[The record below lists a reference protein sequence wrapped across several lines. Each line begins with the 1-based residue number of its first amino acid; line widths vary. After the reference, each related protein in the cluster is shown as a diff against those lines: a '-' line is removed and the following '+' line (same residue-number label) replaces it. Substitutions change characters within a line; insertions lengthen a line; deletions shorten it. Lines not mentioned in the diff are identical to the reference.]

1 MDGALS
7 NFLYVENMTMRLRS
21 VSLQYRQWCAMMR
34 LLQSGKGRVLRAGLR
49 PFGTPKTINPRIDF
63 FFQVC
68 FFFYFLIFYFLFS

>member
-1 MDGALS
+1 
-7 NFLYVENMTMRLRS
+7 
-21 VSLQYRQWCAMMR
+21 MMR